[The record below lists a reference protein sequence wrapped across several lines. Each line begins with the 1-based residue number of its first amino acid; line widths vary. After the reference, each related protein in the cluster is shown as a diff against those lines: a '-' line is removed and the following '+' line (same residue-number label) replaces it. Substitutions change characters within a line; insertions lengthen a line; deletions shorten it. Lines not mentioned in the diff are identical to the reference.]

1 MRVGTAGGG
10 GCHHNDEGGSIER
23 GVKMVDRGLS
33 SLPMEC
39 EFPQGATS
47 GQLYGLG
54 AKLLLYDIDLI
65 LYKY

>member
-1 MRVGTAGGG
+1 
-10 GCHHNDEGGSIER
+10 
-23 GVKMVDRGLS
+23 MVDRGLA

-39 EFPQGATS
+39 EFPQKATS

-54 AKLLLYDIDLI
+54 ANLLLSDIDLI

>member
-1 MRVGTAGGG
+1 MCTINKGLGWQARDPQGG
-10 GCHHNDEGGSIER
+10 
-23 GVKMVDRGLS
+23 VQMVDRGLS

>member
-1 MRVGTAGGG
+1 MDGRLGTHQ
-10 GCHHNDEGGSIER
+10 GCKYGEEGIMKG
-23 GVKMVDRGLS
+23 
-33 SLPMEC
+33 PMEC
-39 EFPQGATS
+39 DLPQGATS